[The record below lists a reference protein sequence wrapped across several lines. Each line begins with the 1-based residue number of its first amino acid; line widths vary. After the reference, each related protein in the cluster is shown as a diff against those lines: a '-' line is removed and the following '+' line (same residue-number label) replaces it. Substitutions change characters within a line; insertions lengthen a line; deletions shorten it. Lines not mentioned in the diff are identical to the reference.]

1 MTAVQILSVIF
12 DPTDVFYSLNL
23 CRVQEIESDLHGHI
37 FNVESD
43 LESEDFE
50 REIEEEIVSETG
62 LMVRDFSYR
71 VIKVVA

>member
-12 DPTDVFYSLNL
+12 DPTDVFYPLNL
-23 CRVQEIESDLHGHI
+23 CRIQEIESDLHGHI
-37 FNVESD
+37 LNVESD